1 MADDLTKRLLTE
13 FVGTFALVFLAVGA
27 AVSGIETNGSLA
39 VALAF
44 GFVLAFGVYAFGP
57 ISGCH
62 VNPAVTIAMVVTK
75 RMDAATG
82 GLYAVVQFLGA
93 TLGAFLL
100 WLMVEQFDVLDQTG
114 ALGTNHYGE
123 GAGINL
129 AGALVVEIVLTMVFV
144 LVILLVTDKAATAAL
159 AGIGIGTALAVV
171 HLVGIPLTGTSVNP
185 ARSFGPALFEGG
197 DALSQLWVFI
207 LAPAVGGLLA
217 ALLYPLLRAGD
228 SAAPAAAD
236 ATVVE

>member
-13 FVGTFALVFLAVGA
+13 FLGTFALVFLAVGA
-27 AVSGIETNGSLA
+27 AVSGIQTNGPLA

-62 VNPAVTIAMVVTK
+62 INPAVTIAMIVN
-75 RMDAATG
+75 RRIDAATG
-82 GLYAVVQFLGA
+82 GLYVVVQFLGA
-93 TLGAFLL
+93 TLGGFLL
-100 WLMVEQFDVLDQTG
+100 WLTVEQFDVVDQTG
-114 ALGTNHYGE
+114 ALGTNAYGE

-129 AGALVVEIVLTMVFV
+129 AGALVVETVLTLVFV
-144 LVILLVTDKAATAAL
+144 LVVLLVTDKAATAAL

-197 DALSQLWVFI
+197 KALEQLWVFI
-207 LAPAVGGLLA
+207 LAPVVGGLLA